1 MASSHQHL
9 KLRIERDG
17 KVLHRNL
24 RGDDSLTVGRH
35 PNVDVMLYGENHPR
49 AHTLIS
55 SEGGRY
61 TLHLPPNARGEI
73 LYQDSRLSMQDLIV
87 HGLLPQQHK
96 GFFSLPITAGKAGYV
111 IIDGVRIDFVFDG
124 TALEAIDFRGFSP
137 LRAFA
142 KSLLEDP
149 LFKFIVV
156 GLFLFH
162 ATLAY
167 VWGQREVV
175 PRQAMTIE
183 KIPER
188 FAKFV
193 VAAPKPAA
201 KPDTRSAA
209 TDAAGESAN
218 DEKEAAKE
226 DKENDAASSGSAGG
240 GRDANPA
247 ELGVLGLIG
256 GTGTR
261 GQQSNV
267 MDFLISKDLAAGLE
281 RVTDANRTLSVG
293 RGKNPSAAPD
303 PTALLASSGNR
314 GIDDLVQGDL
324 GSVESIKLTKS
335 GRVNVGNLRASGG
348 SQAAVG
354 ARSEESLRDVLT
366 ANMGRLQYIY
376 NKYLKTNPEMS
387 GKLEVEVTINA
398 EGTVKNVTIVD
409 SDFSNPD
416 FTREIF
422 SALRRWRYEP
432 IASGEMKVV
441 YPILFVRTN

>member
-24 RGDDSLTVGRH
+24 RGDEALTVGRH
-35 PNVDVMLYGENHPR
+35 PNVDIMLYGENYPR
-49 AHTLIS
+49 AHTLIA
-55 SEGGRY
+55 SEDGRY
-61 TLHLPPNARGEI
+61 TLRLPPNARGEI
-73 LYQDSRLSMQDLIV
+73 LYQDARLSMHDLIV
-87 HGLLPQQHK
+87 HGLLPQQK

-124 TALEAIDFRGFSP
+124 AALEDVDFKGFSP

-142 KSLLEDP
+142 KSFLEDP
-149 LFKFIVV
+149 LFNIIVV

-175 PRQAMTIE
+175 PPQAIAIE

-193 VAAPKPAA
+193 LAAPEPAA
-201 KPDTRSAA
+201 KSETRNVAA
-209 TDAAGESAN
+209 GAAGEAVDDEQESAA
-218 DEKEAAKE
+218 EE
-226 DKENDAASSGSAGG
+226 KENDAAASGSAS
-240 GRDANPA
+240 GREANPA

-256 GTGTR
+256 GTGAR

-267 MDFLISKDLAAGLE
+267 MDFLISKDLAAGLD

-293 RGKNPSAAPD
+293 RGRNPSAPPD
-303 PTALLASSGNR
+303 PTALLASSGYR
-314 GIDDLVQGDL
+314 GIDDLVQGNL
-324 GSVESIKLTKS
+324 GSVESITLTK
-335 GRVNVGNLRASGG
+335 GGKVNVGSLRTVGG
-348 SQAAVG
+348 PQGVVG
-354 ARSEESLRDVLT
+354 ARGEESLRDVLR

-376 NKYLKTNPEMS
+376 NKYLKNNPEMS
-387 GKLEVEVTINA
+387 GKLEIEVTINA
-398 EGTVKNVTIVD
+398 DGSVKNAVVLD
-409 SDFSNPD
+409 SDFSNAD
-416 FTREIF
+416 FEREIL
-422 SALRRWRYEP
+422 SAIRRWRYGA
-432 IASGEMKVV
+432 ILSGEMKVV
-441 YPILFVRTN
+441 YPILFVRAN